1 MSRDQA
7 PGRSPS
13 RVHQWL
19 ELAETVVGNA
29 SDRMDAMNIFPVPDG
44 DTGSNLYGTVRAARA
59 ALDESAAE
67 DVGALLAQAGRAAL
81 DQARGNSGT
90 LLAVMLLGMS
100 EPLHGQERL
109 AAPTLA
115 AALERAHTSCWAALS
130 DPQDGTMLTVLA
142 AAAGAASRHAA
153 GLRGQPEDQAM
164 SRREL
169 GAALDAVVEAALE
182 AVVRTEALLPAL
194 TEANV
199 VDAGGV
205 GLMLI
210 FDSLRATVMGT
221 RIDPRLLDG
230 LHGFSASAPHI
241 HVERESTVG
250 YELMCSIELDP
261 LTAATLRFELNEM
274 GDSVIMSPVTGGTP
288 SAPDEEDPDDPEDAA
303 DAPVRWRLHVHVDD
317 HEAAEA
323 LVRRAG
329 TPENLV
335 ITDLHDHQADSHPAE
350 SHRAET
356 PPDGERPGPEAGR

>member
-1 MSRDQA
+1 MTRDET
-7 PGRSPS
+7 PTHTPS

-59 ALDESAAE
+59 AVAASESE
-67 DVGALLAQAGRAAL
+67 DVGTLLSMAGRAAL

-90 LLAVMLLGMS
+90 LLAVMFLGMS
-100 EPLHGQERL
+100 EPLSGQERL

-130 DPQDGTMLTVLA
+130 APQDGTMLTVLSA
-142 AAAGAASRHAA
+142 AAESATRYAS
-153 GLRGQPEDQAM
+153 GLRGQPADQAM

-169 GAALDAVVEAALE
+169 GAMLDAVVEATLQ
-182 AVVRTEALLPAL
+182 AVVRTEGQLPAL
-194 TEANV
+194 SEAHV

-205 GLMLI
+205 GLLLI
-210 FDSLRATVMGT
+210 LDSLRATVMGT
-221 RIDPRLLDG
+221 RIDPGLLDG
-230 LHGFSASAPHI
+230 LHGFAASAPHI
-241 HVERESTVG
+241 HAERESTVG

-274 GDSVIMSPVTGGTP
+274 GDSVIMSPLTGGSP
-288 SAPDEEDPDDPEDAA
+288 SADDPAAVA

-323 LVRRAG
+323 LVRKAG

-335 ITDLHDHQADSHPAE
+335 ITHLQVDHDPEHGA
-350 SHRAET
+350 
-356 PPDGERPGPEAGR
+356 PGRGSAR

>member
-1 MSRDQA
+1 MTKDEAS
-7 PGRSPS
+7 GHSHS

-59 ALDESAAE
+59 AVADSTTE
-67 DVGALLAQAGRAAL
+67 DVGVLLATAGRAAL

-90 LLAVMLLGMS
+90 LLAVMLIGMS
-100 EPLHGQERL
+100 EPLNGHDRL

-115 AALERAHTSCWAALS
+115 AALERARTSCWAALS
-130 DPQDGTMLTVLA
+130 DPQDGTMLTVLGSA
-142 AAAGAASRHAA
+142 ARAAGEYAAR
-153 GLRGQPEDQAM
+153 LQGQPEDQAM

-169 GAALDAVVEAALE
+169 GASLDAVVDAALQ
-182 AVVRTEALLPAL
+182 AVVQTEDQLPAL
-194 TEANV
+194 TEAHV

-210 FDSLRATVMGT
+210 FDSLRATVKGT
-221 RIDPRLLDG
+221 QIDPRLLDG
-230 LHGFSASAPHI
+230 LHGFAASAPHI
-241 HVERESTVG
+241 HADRESTVG
-250 YELMCSIELDP
+250 YELMCSIDLDP

-274 GDSVIMSPVTGGTP
+274 GNSVIMSPLGSAGDHPGTHPQGPP
-288 SAPDEEDPDDPEDAA
+288 SEDHREDVA

-335 ITDLHDHQADSHPAE
+335 VTSLQHGSTQLGS
-350 SHRAET
+350 T
-356 PPDGERPGPEAGR
+356 PEGEVPGPEGSA

>member
-1 MSRDQA
+1 MTRDET
-7 PGRSPS
+7 PTRTPS

-44 DTGSNLYGTVRAARA
+44 DTGSNLYGTVCAARA
-59 ALDESAAE
+59 AVAESTTE
-67 DVGALLAQAGRAAL
+67 DVGVLLATAGRAAL

-90 LLAVMLLGMS
+90 LLAVMLIGMS
-100 EPLHGQERL
+100 EPLNGHERL
-109 AAPTLA
+109 AGPTLA
-115 AALERAHTSCWAALS
+115 AALERARTSCWAALS
-130 DPQDGTMLTVLA
+130 DPQDGTMLTVLGSA
-142 AAAGAASRHAA
+142 ARAAGEYAA
-153 GLRGQPEDQAM
+153 GLQGQPEDQAM

-169 GAALDAVVEAALE
+169 GAALDAVVEASWQ
-182 AVVRTEALLPAL
+182 AVVQTEGQLPAL

-210 FDSLRATVMGT
+210 LDSLRATVMGT
-221 RIDPRLLDG
+221 RIDPGLLDG

-241 HVERESTVG
+241 HADRESTVG
-250 YELMCSIELDP
+250 FELMCSIDLDP

-274 GDSVIMSPVTGGTP
+274 GDSVIMSPLGAAGDQAGTAGT
-288 SAPDEEDPDDPEDAA
+288 APRGPAAAEHREDEA

-323 LVRRAG
+323 LVRKAG
-329 TPENLV
+329 SPENLV
-335 ITDLHDHQADSHPAE
+335 ITSLQHGTA
-350 SHRAET
+350 
-356 PPDGERPGPEAGR
+356 